1 MKEIDEETLAETI
14 ELLNK
19 KMDEIINGQ
28 KNIENEIKRQNKVL
42 MQKINKMQEYNEID
56 DMRCKLLTSQ
66 LNAILKKITEIDEKL
81 YWKL

>member
-1 MKEIDEETLAETI
+1 MEKKEQTLAETI

-19 KMDEIINGQ
+19 KIDEIINGQ

>member
-19 KMDEIINGQ
+19 KMDEIINKQ
-28 KNIENEIKRQNKVL
+28 KDLEKELKLSNKTI
-42 MQKINKMQEYNEID
+42 MQRINKMQEYNEID

-81 YWKL
+81 YWEL

>member
-19 KMDEIINGQ
+19 KMDEIINKQ
-28 KNIENEIKRQNKVL
+28 KDLEKELKLSNKTI
-42 MQKINKMQEYNEID
+42 MQRINKMQEYNEID

-66 LNAILKKITEIDEKL
+66 LNAMLKKITEIDDASNNTI
-81 YWKL
+81 

>member
-1 MKEIDEETLAETI
+1 MENEEQTLAETI

-19 KMDEIINGQ
+19 KIDEIINGQ

-81 YWKL
+81 Y

>member
-19 KMDEIINGQ
+19 KMDEIIDRQ
-28 KNIENEIKRQNKVL
+28 KNIENEIKRQNKVV
-42 MQKINKMQEYNEID
+42 MQRINKMQEYNEID

-81 YWKL
+81 Y

>member
-19 KMDEIINGQ
+19 KMDEIINKQ
-28 KNIENEIKRQNKVL
+28 KDLEIELKLSNKTI
-42 MQKINKMQEYNEID
+42 MQRINKMQEYNEID

-81 YWKL
+81 Y

>member
-1 MKEIDEETLAETI
+1 MENEEQTLAETI

-28 KNIENEIKRQNKVL
+28 KNIENEIKKQNKVV

-81 YWKL
+81 Y

>member
-19 KMDEIINGQ
+19 KMDEIINKQ
-28 KNIENEIKRQNKVL
+28 KDLEKELKLSNKTIMQRINKV
-42 MQKINKMQEYNEID
+42 QEYNEID

-81 YWKL
+81 Y

>member
-1 MKEIDEETLAETI
+1 MENEEQTLAETI

-28 KNIENEIKRQNKVL
+28 KNIENEIKRQNKVV

-81 YWKL
+81 Y

>member
-1 MKEIDEETLAETI
+1 MENEEQTLAETI

-81 YWKL
+81 Y

>member
-1 MKEIDEETLAETI
+1 MENEEQTLAETI

-42 MQKINKMQEYNEID
+42 MQKINKMKEYNEID

>member
-1 MKEIDEETLAETI
+1 MENEEQTLAETI

-28 KNIENEIKRQNKVL
+28 KNIENEIKRQNKVV
-42 MQKINKMQEYNEID
+42 MQKINKMKEYNEID

-81 YWKL
+81 Y

>member
-19 KMDEIINGQ
+19 KMDEIINKQ
-28 KNIENEIKRQNKVL
+28 KDLEKELKLSNKTI
-42 MQKINKMQEYNEID
+42 MQRINKMQEYNEID

>member
-1 MKEIDEETLAETI
+1 MENEEQTLAETI

-28 KNIENEIKRQNKVL
+28 KNIENEIKRQNKVV

>member
-1 MKEIDEETLAETI
+1 MENEEQTLAETI

>member
-1 MKEIDEETLAETI
+1 MKEIYEETLAETI

-19 KMDEIINGQ
+19 KMDEIINKQ
-28 KNIENEIKRQNKVL
+28 KDLEKELKLSNKTI
-42 MQKINKMQEYNEID
+42 MQRINKMQEYNEID

-81 YWKL
+81 YWEL

>member
-19 KMDEIINGQ
+19 KMDEIINKQ
-28 KNIENEIKRQNKVL
+28 KDLEKELKLSNKTI
-42 MQKINKMQEYNEID
+42 MQRINKMQEYNEID

-81 YWKL
+81 Y

>member
-1 MKEIDEETLAETI
+1 MGNEEQTLAETI

-28 KNIENEIKRQNKVL
+28 KNIENEIKKQNKVV

-81 YWKL
+81 Y

>member
-14 ELLNK
+14 ELLYK
-19 KMDEIINGQ
+19 KMDEIINKQ
-28 KNIENEIKRQNKVL
+28 KDLEKELKLSNKTI
-42 MQKINKMQEYNEID
+42 MQRINKMQEYNEID

-81 YWKL
+81 Y

>member
-1 MKEIDEETLAETI
+1 MENEEQTLAETI

-42 MQKINKMQEYNEID
+42 MQKINKMKEYNEID

-81 YWKL
+81 Y